1 MNVVSSKDVNVHV
14 NKIKMVR
21 PDKNPKNC
29 DLDLNV
35 NWNIDFVKIDEKTLE
50 YICVLTTIGE
60 LPLNFAIQ
68 GLIECEDPKVDLEKR
83 SGELSP
89 LILDLGMETLVSMV
103 NATKDISI
111 QIDPIPE
118 AYLVKTPKITLDKG
132 C

>member
-21 PDKNPKNC
+21 PDENPKNC

-68 GLIECEDPKVDLEKR
+68 GLIKCEDPKVDLEKR

-111 QIDPIPE
+111 QIDTVPE
-118 AYLVKTPKITLDKG
+118 AHLVNTPRITLDNG